1 MKMIKNIVFDLGNV
15 LVKFDTESFLNGYSD
30 TEKELFHKEI
40 YRSDNWLRFD
50 NGDLTE
56 DELTDTVCSHIPT
69 CYRDDAKKLIRW
81 YDLTSQI
88 DGMERIVTLLK
99 ECGYKI
105 YLLSNTSEAFYRYRK
120 CFPVLKHFDGLF
132 ISADHH
138 MLKPDA
144 RIFNKFCETFS
155 LTPSECVFIDDTE
168 VNVNGAKNV
177 GFEGIVFKGDASE
190 LKKELAALGVEI

>member
-15 LVKFDTESFLNGYSD
+15 LVRFDTESFLNGYSD
-30 TEKELFHKEI
+30 TEKELFYKEI

-56 DELTDTVCSHIPT
+56 DELTDTVCSHIPE

-105 YLLSNTSEAFYRYRK
+105 YLLSNTSEAFYRYCKR
-120 CFPVLKHFDGLF
+120 FPVLKHFDGLF

-168 VNVNGAKNV
+168 ANVNGAKNV
-177 GFEGIVFKGDASE
+177 GFEGIVFKDDASE

>member
-15 LVKFDTESFLNGYSD
+15 LVRFDTESFLNGYSD
-30 TEKELFHKEI
+30 IEKELFYKEI
-40 YRSDNWLRFD
+40 YRSENWLRFD

-56 DELTDTVCSHIPT
+56 DELTDTVCSHIPE

-88 DGMERIVTLLK
+88 EGMEQLVTLLK

-105 YLLSNTSEAFYRYRK
+105 YLLSNTSEAFHRYCKR
-120 CFPVLKHFDGLF
+120 FPVLKHFDGLF

-168 VNVNGAKNV
+168 ANVNGAKNV
-177 GFEGIVFKGDASE
+177 GFEGIVFKSDASE
-190 LKKELAALGVEI
+190 LKKELDALGVEI